1 MWKYFVFSTTL
12 AATLAAAPAHF
23 VIDSSHSSAQ
33 FTVRHLMI
41 SNVKGNFQK
50 ITGKAVWDP
59 ANLAGSSLE
68 AVIDVTTINTLE
80 PKRDAHLKS
89 PDFFDVAKYPT
100 MSFRSKKFYKEGGKL
115 KIAGDLTIRGVT
127 RAVVL
132 DVDGPTPEIKD
143 PWGGSR
149 IGASAS
155 TTINR
160 KDFGLTWNTALE
172 TGGVAV
178 GDEVRIALDVELVKQ
193 QPAKTATE

>member
-1 MWKYFVFSTTL
+1 MWKSIVFSTSL
-12 AATLAAAPAHF
+12 AATLLAAPAQF
-23 VIDSSHSSAQ
+23 DIDPSHSSAQ

-50 ITGKAVWDP
+50 ITGKATWDP
-59 ANLAGSSLE
+59 NNLAASSLE
-68 AVIDVTTINTLE
+68 AVIDVSTISTLE

-100 MSFRSKKFYKEGGKL
+100 MTFRSKKFYTEGGKL
-115 KIAGDLTIRGVT
+115 RIAGELTIRGVT
-127 RAVVL
+127 KQVVV
-132 DVDGPTPEIKD
+132 DVDPPTGEIKD

-160 KDFGLTWNTALE
+160 KDFGLTWNAALE

-178 GDEVRIALDVELVKQ
+178 GDEVKIALDVELVKR
-193 QPAKTATE
+193 QPANAASE